1 MKWCLLFSG
10 QSIQE
15 QGMGRELRRLPAARE
30 LLERLR
36 PILGEDLDYLLDE
49 APLSELSRTNNAQR
63 AIHAHHLAN
72 WAAFRAGH
80 PEAELDGAIGHSVGV
95 VAALAAA
102 DAMSF
107 EDSAAF
113 IRVRAKSFAELLA
126 GLSEPHGLSAVKTEE
141 MDAFL
146 DELKAFPELRPALF
160 NTPGSV
166 VVGGPLSSLQT
177 LARKADEEGWPVRVQ
192 SLNVEGPFHTP
203 AFEPCRAAL
212 SAALENVAIQP
223 PKVPVYMGT
232 SGRAETDPERI
243 RSLLVEQAWSTERHL
258 DAVRAAHQAGRR
270 NFLEVSFKPQPI
282 GWLKDQLPREGVTAW
297 AVNTAELG
305 PLSAGAG

>member
-15 QGMGRELRRLPAARE
+15 QGMGRELWRRPASRE

-36 PILGEDLDYLLDE
+36 SILGDDLEYLLNE
-49 APLSELSRTNNAQR
+49 APSSELSRTINAQR
-63 AIHAHHLAN
+63 AIHAHHLAS
-72 WAAFRAGH
+72 WAAFRAEH
-80 PEAELDGAIGHSVGV
+80 PEVELDGTIGHSVGV

-102 DAMSF
+102 GALTF

-113 IRVRAKSFAELLA
+113 IRVRAKSFADLLA
-126 GLSEPHGLSAVKTEE
+126 SLPEPHGLSAVRTEE

-146 DELKAFPELRPALF
+146 DELKAFPELRPALQ

-166 VVGGPLSSLQT
+166 VIGGPLSSLEK
-177 LARKADEEGWPVRVQ
+177 LARKADEEGWPLKIQ
-192 SLNVEGPFHTP
+192 PLNVEGPFHTP

-212 SAALENVAIQP
+212 SAALEKTEIRP
-223 PKVPVYMGT
+223 PKIPVFMGT
-232 SGRAETDPERI
+232 SGRAEIDPERI
-243 RSLLVEQAWSTERHL
+243 RRLLADQASSTERHL

-282 GWLKDQLPREGVTAW
+282 SWLKDQLPSGSITAW
-297 AVNTAELG
+297 AVKLAELG